1 MNDRAHTSQHE
12 LPRPRATLKTI
23 AKMAA
28 DGEPF
33 ACLTAYDYT
42 TARWLDR
49 AGVPLLLVGD
59 SAANVILGEPSTVH
73 ATVDLLVTLTAAVRR
88 GAPGAVVMGDMP
100 FLSYHGSIDHALHNA
115 GRFMTDGRADIV
127 KIEADASFA
136 ETVRAMTRAGIPVCA
151 HVGTR
156 PQTWALTA
164 GPRISG
170 RTEAEAD
177 AIVRDAVELERAGA
191 AMLLIE
197 AVPHEVTA
205 RVLEATAAP
214 LIGIAAGDACHGQIL
229 VVQDLLGMSEQPP
242 GFLEP
247 LADLGPRTQAAAEEW
262 IRRVTRRETGTKRYT
277 MKDQAAQAQ
286 PAKDHTTAAR
296 SQS

>member
-1 MNDRAHTSQHE
+1 
-12 LPRPRATLKTI
+12 
-23 AKMAA
+23 MAA

-73 ATVDLLVTLTAAVRR
+73 ATLDLLVTLTAAVRR

-100 FLSYHGSIDHALHNA
+100 FLSYHGSIDHALASA
-115 GRFMTDGRADIV
+115 GRFMTEGRADIV

-136 ETVRAMTRAGIPVCA
+136 ETVEAMTRAGIPVCA

-156 PQTWALTA
+156 PQTWALSS
-164 GPRISG
+164 GPRVSG
-170 RTEAEAD
+170 RTEAEAE

-197 AVPHEVTA
+197 AVPPEVTD
-205 RVLEATAAP
+205 RVLEATSTP
-214 LIGIAAGDACHGQIL
+214 LIGIGAGEACHGQIL
-229 VVQDLLGMSEQPP
+229 VVQDLLGMSERPP
-242 GFLEP
+242 GFLRP
-247 LADLGPRTQAAAEEW
+247 LADLGPQTQAAAEEW
-262 IRRVTRRETGTKRYT
+262 IRRVSRRETGTKRYA
-277 MKDQAAQAQ
+277 MNERKNQ
-286 PAKDHTTAAR
+286 PPPAR
-296 SQS
+296 APRAPR